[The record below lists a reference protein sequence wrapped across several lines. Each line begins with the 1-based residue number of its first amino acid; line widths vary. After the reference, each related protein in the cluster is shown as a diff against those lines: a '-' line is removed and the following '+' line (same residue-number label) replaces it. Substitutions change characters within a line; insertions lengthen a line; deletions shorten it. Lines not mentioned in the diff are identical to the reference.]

1 MNVFLAG
8 AIAAFGV
15 MTATWLISLP
25 ARDASLADIA
35 WGLVFVAV
43 AWAVYAAGER
53 SDTSL
58 LIAILVSVWGV
69 RLSGY
74 LAWRNL
80 GHGEDRRYQ
89 AMRAKRPSTFWIWS
103 LIGVFGLQA
112 AIGWVVSL
120 PVQSLA
126 AQFEGFSLLS
136 WIGVAGFVVGIGFE
150 AIGDAQL
157 AAFKRDP
164 SSKGKVMDRGLWR
177 YTRHP
182 NYFGDAVVWWSL
194 WLVAVGAGAGWWT
207 LIGPALMTLFLVR
220 VSGAALLE
228 SDIEERRPG
237 YADYIRRTSSFVPM
251 PPKRIS
257 SR

>member
-15 MTATWLISLP
+15 MITTWLISLP

-43 AWAVYAAGER
+43 AWAVYFAGEK
-53 SDTSL
+53 SDASL

-80 GHGEDRRYQ
+80 GHGEDRRYK

-103 LIGVFGLQA
+103 LIGVFCLQA

-126 AQFEGFSLLS
+126 AQFEGISLLF

-251 PPKRIS
+251 PPKKDS
-257 SR
+257 

>member
-15 MTATWLISLP
+15 MIATWLISIP

-43 AWAVYAAGER
+43 AWAVYLTGER
-53 SDTSL
+53 SGASL
-58 LIAILVSVWGV
+58 LVAALVSAWGL

-89 AMRAKRPSTFWIWS
+89 AMRAKRPRTFWIWS
-103 LIGVFGLQA
+103 LFGVFCLQA
-112 AIGWVVSL
+112 AIGWFVSL

-126 AQFEGFSLLS
+126 AQSDAISVLS
-136 WIGVAGFVVGIGFE
+136 WIGVAGFVIGISFE
-150 AIGDAQL
+150 AVGDAQL
-157 AAFKRDP
+157 AAFKRVA
-164 SSKGKVMDRGLWR
+164 SNKGKVMDRGLWR
-177 YTRHP
+177 FTRHP

-194 WLVAVGAGAGWWT
+194 WLVAIGAGAAWWT
-207 LIGPALMTLFLVR
+207 LVGPALMTLFLVR

-228 SDIEERRPG
+228 SDIAERRPD
-237 YADYIRRTSSFVPM
+237 YAAYIERTSSFVPW
-251 PPKRIS
+251 PPRKS
-257 SR
+257 Q

>member
-1 MNVFLAG
+1 MSVFVAG
-8 AIAAFGV
+8 AIAALAV
-15 MTATWLISLP
+15 MGATWLISLP
-25 ARDASLADIA
+25 TKDASLADIA
-35 WGLVFVAV
+35 WGLTFVGV
-43 AWAVYAAGER
+43 AWAVFAAGDR
-53 SDTSL
+53 SGPSL
-58 LIAILVSVWGV
+58 LVAALVSVWGL

-103 LIGVFGLQA
+103 LVGVFVLQA
-112 AIGWVVSL
+112 AIAWVVSL

-126 AQFEGFSLLS
+126 ARTDGLGVISL
-136 WIGVAGFVVGIGFE
+136 IGVAGFVVGIAFE

-194 WLVAVGAGAGWWT
+194 WLTAIGAGAGWWT

-220 VSGAALLE
+220 VSGASLLE
-228 SDIEERRPG
+228 SDISQRRPG
-237 YADYIRRTSSFVPM
+237 YEEYIRRTSGFIPL
-251 PPKRIS
+251 PPRKGS
-257 SR
+257 

>member
-15 MTATWLISLP
+15 MVVTWLISLP
-25 ARDASLADIA
+25 VRDASLADIA

-53 SDTSL
+53 SDASL
-58 LIAILVSVWGV
+58 LVAILVSIWGL

-89 AMRAKRPSTFWIWS
+89 AMRAKRPATFWLWS
-103 LIGVFGLQA
+103 LVGVFFLQA

-120 PVQSLA
+120 PVQSLG
-126 AQFEGFSLLS
+126 AQIDALSILS
-136 WIGVAGFVVGIGFE
+136 WVGVAGFVIGIGFE
-150 AIGDAQL
+150 ATGDAQL

-194 WLVAVGAGAGWWT
+194 WLVAVGAGAAWWT

-228 SDIEERRPG
+228 SDIADRRPG
-237 YADYIRRTSSFVPM
+237 YADYIRRTSSFVPL
-251 PPKRIS
+251 PPKKDQ
-257 SR
+257 

>member
-15 MTATWLISLP
+15 MITTWLISLP

-43 AWAVYAAGER
+43 AWAVYFAGEK

-103 LIGVFGLQA
+103 LIGVFCLQA

-126 AQFEGFSLLS
+126 AQFEGISLLS

-251 PPKRIS
+251 PPKKDS
-257 SR
+257 

>member
-15 MTATWLISLP
+15 MIATWLISIP

-43 AWAVYAAGER
+43 AWAVYLTGER
-53 SDTSL
+53 SGASL
-58 LIAILVSVWGV
+58 LVAALVSAWGL

-89 AMRAKRPSTFWIWS
+89 AMRAKRPRTFWIWS
-103 LIGVFGLQA
+103 LFGVFCLQA
-112 AIGWVVSL
+112 AIGWFVSL

-126 AQFEGFSLLS
+126 AQSDAISVLS
-136 WIGVAGFVVGIGFE
+136 WIGVAGFVIGISFE
-150 AIGDAQL
+150 AVGDVQL
-157 AAFKRDP
+157 AAFKRVA
-164 SSKGKVMDRGLWR
+164 SNKGKVMDRGLWR
-177 YTRHP
+177 FTRHP

-194 WLVAVGAGAGWWT
+194 WLVAIGAGAAWWT
-207 LIGPALMTLFLVR
+207 LVGPALMTLFLVR

-228 SDIEERRPG
+228 SDIAERRPD
-237 YADYIRRTSSFVPM
+237 YAAYIERTSSFVPW
-251 PPKRIS
+251 PPRKS
-257 SR
+257 Q

>member
-1 MNVFLAG
+1 MSVFIAG
-8 AIAAFGV
+8 AIAALGV
-15 MTATWLISLP
+15 MFVTWLISLP

-43 AWAVYAAGER
+43 AWAVYVTGER
-53 SDTSL
+53 GDASL
-58 LIAILVSVWGV
+58 LAAILVSVWGC

-89 AMRAKRPSTFWIWS
+89 AMRAKRPASFWLWS
-103 LIGVFGLQA
+103 LFGVFCLQA
-112 AIGWVVSL
+112 AIAWFVSL

-126 AQFEGFSLLS
+126 TQLDDLTLLS
-136 WIGVAGFVVGIGFE
+136 WIGVGGFIVGLGFE
-150 AIGDAQL
+150 AVGDAQL

-164 SSKGKVMDRGLWR
+164 ANKGKVMERGLWR
-177 YTRHP
+177 FTRHP

-194 WLVAVGAGAGWWT
+194 WLVAVGASAGWWT
-207 LIGPALMTLFLVR
+207 LVGPALMTFFLVR

-228 SDIEERRPG
+228 SDIAERRPG
-237 YADYIRRTSSFVPM
+237 YAEYIRRTSSFFPL
-251 PPKRIS
+251 PPKKEPRK
-257 SR
+257 

>member
-8 AIAAFGV
+8 AAAAFGV
-15 MTATWLISLP
+15 MIVTWLISLP

-35 WGLVFVAV
+35 WGLVFVSV

-53 SDTSL
+53 SSASL
-58 LIAILVSVWGV
+58 LVAILVSVWGL

-89 AMRAKRPSTFWIWS
+89 AMRAKRPQSFWLWS
-103 LIGVFGLQA
+103 LVGVFCLQA
-112 AIGWVVSL
+112 AIGWFVAL
-120 PVQSLA
+120 PVQSLGA
-126 AQFEGFSLLS
+126 ASDPASVLS
-136 WIGVAGFVVGIGFE
+136 WIGVAGFMIGIIFE
-150 AIGDAQL
+150 AVGDAQL

-164 SSKGKVMDRGLWR
+164 ANAGKVMDRGLWR
-177 YTRHP
+177 FTRHP

-194 WLVAVGAGAGWWT
+194 WLVAVGAGAAWWT
-207 LIGPALMTLFLVR
+207 FVGPALMTLFLVR

-228 SDIEERRPG
+228 SDIAERRPE
-237 YADYIRRTSSFVPM
+237 YASYIERTSSFVPW
-251 PPKRIS
+251 PPKRG
-257 SR
+257 SRG

>member
-15 MTATWLISLP
+15 MVVTWLISLP
-25 ARDASLADIA
+25 VRDASLADIA

-53 SDTSL
+53 NDGSL
-58 LIAILVSVWGV
+58 LVAILVSIWGL

-89 AMRAKRPSTFWIWS
+89 AMRAKRPATFWIWS
-103 LIGVFGLQA
+103 LFGVFCLQA

-126 AQFEGFSLLS
+126 AQLDDVSILS
-136 WIGVAGFVVGIGFE
+136 WVGVAGFVIGIGFE
-150 AIGDAQL
+150 ATGDAQL

-182 NYFGDAVVWWSL
+182 NYFGDAVVWWGL
-194 WLVAVGAGAGWWT
+194 ACFGVASGAWYT
-207 LIGPALMTLFLVR
+207 LASSAFMTFLLVR
-220 VSGAALLE
+220 VSGVALLE
-228 SDIEERRPG
+228 STMKKRPG
-237 YADYIRRTSSFVPM
+237 YTEYVGSTSSFFPL
-251 PPKRIS
+251 PPRKTG
-257 SR
+257 